1 MVYTLMIRHGILP
14 KACNGGLFKSPG
26 HGIHPRRTLDSF
38 EIIMMRSGTMTLAEE
53 ESIFALKQNDVLIL
67 LPGREHRGLSRYDSK
82 TSFYWLHFYLPENS
96 YDIQAN
102 RNVCSGKYGIN
113 QFCHPSR
120 PERLIDLLR
129 QFLHGQ
135 EEGFACTMEGD
146 LLVGQMLLELAFHV
160 EKATENRSTQRL
172 AEAVKTII
180 CTDFGASSLSPGT
193 IAEKLNV
200 NSDYLG
206 RIFKRVTGESIGSFL
221 IHHRLRESRKFLL
234 ESELNINQIASAVG
248 FRDPGYFRRM
258 FKRYYDIK
266 PTDLRKMYY
275 RVHVN
280 VK

>member
-1 MVYTLMIRHGILP
+1 
-14 KACNGGLFKSPG
+14 LFISPG

-38 EIIMMRSGTMTLAEE
+38 EIIMMRKGTMTLAEE
-53 ESIFALKQNDVLIL
+53 ERNFALKQNDVLVL
-67 LPGREHRGLSRYDSK
+67 FPGREHRGLSRYNSE

-96 YDIQAN
+96 YDIQEN
-102 RNVCSGKYGIN
+102 RKVCAGKYGIE

-120 PERLIDLLR
+120 HERLIDLFR
-129 QFLHGQ
+129 NFLHGQ
-135 EEGFACTMEGD
+135 DEGFACAMEGD
-146 LLVGQMLLELAFHV
+146 LLVGQILMELAFHV
-160 EKATENRSTQRL
+160 ETTLENRSTQRL

-180 CTDFGASSLSPGT
+180 RTNSGVSTLSPGT

-206 RIFKRVTGESIGSFL
+206 RVFKRVTGESIGSFL
-221 IHHRLRESRKFLL
+221 THHRLRESRKLLL
-234 ESELNINQIASAVG
+234 ESELNINQIATTAG
-248 FRDPGYFRRM
+248 FSDPGYFRRL